1 MKRPQGLKRAL
12 PRKLQPRKL
21 LQLPQGTLGVCWGG
35 AQHVQRGFDVDI
47 GILKMDQKWV
57 LESLH
62 PDPTELSQYR

>member
-21 LQLPQGTLGVCWGG
+21 LQLPQGTLEVCWGG
-35 AQHVQRGFDVDI
+35 AQYVQRGFYVDI
-47 GILKMDQKWV
+47 EMLKMGRKWV

-62 PDPTELSQYR
+62 PDPTELSQ